1 MTGSAKAHYDG
12 IKAFSETDQTED
24 LKAITLPVLVM
35 QGDDDQVVP
44 YQNAAILQD
53 KLLPNSQL
61 KIYPGF
67 RTVCI
72 PRTPMSLTPI
82 CWRLSARSCGIRK
95 AAIRRPYHTL
105 QA

>member
-1 MTGSAKAHYDG
+1 VASGNDRQCEAHYDG
-12 IKAFSETDQTED
+12 IKAFSETDQSED

-61 KIYPGF
+61 KIYPVF
-67 RTVCI
+67 HTACI
-72 PRTPMSLTPI
+72 RRMPISSTPI
-82 CWRLSARSCGIRK
+82 CWRLSVRS
-95 AAIRRPYHTL
+95 
-105 QA
+105 

>member
-1 MTGSAKAHYDG
+1 MARRCPRAQFRTGGGRAWTGSAKAHYEG

-61 KIYPGF
+61 KFIPAF

-72 PRTPMSLTPI
+72 PRTPM
-82 CWRLSARSCGIRK
+82 
-95 AAIRRPYHTL
+95 
-105 QA
+105 